1 MPNFFEKS
9 TTTNNKTKLWCK
21 PDTTSPDDLESPSQ
35 TIRLAK
41 SYKKSQST
49 SSLRPITFLFNQ
61 GLLFS
66 TKKDGAVLS
75 GVLDL
80 AYAYVEVKKVE
91 KGEYPNVKFCITIE
105 KNNRFTTVY
114 LKDQG
119 SLDAWLEIISSYCV

>member
-9 TTTNNKTKLWCK
+9 TTTNCKTKLWCK
-21 PDTTSPDDLESPSQ
+21 PDITTPDELECPSK
-35 TIRLAK
+35 TIRLPK
-41 SYKKSQST
+41 SYKKSQSS

-61 GLLFS
+61 GRLFS

-80 AYAYVEVKKVE
+80 AYAYVEVKRVE

-114 LKDQG
+114 LKDQE
-119 SLDAWLEIISSYCV
+119 SLDAWLDVISPYCV